1 MSALDPRPRV
11 DKSGRP
17 LTAREAAELVGRSPR
32 TVQRWRAEAREDY
45 ERRATAR
52 RERAAALRSEGKTY
66 REIADALDC
75 STGTVGRLLHE
86 HRARTGVPQPGRG
99 RRNTTVPM
107 PGKAAS

>member
-17 LTAREAAELVGRSPR
+17 LTAREAAELVGRSAR
-32 TVQRWRAEAREDY
+32 TVQRWRAEAREDF
-45 ERRATAR
+45 EGRATVR

-66 REIADALDC
+66 REIADDLDC

-86 HRARTGVPQPGRG
+86 HRERAGIPQPGRG
-99 RRNTTVPM
+99 RRNTTIPM
-107 PGKAAS
+107 PGAQAS